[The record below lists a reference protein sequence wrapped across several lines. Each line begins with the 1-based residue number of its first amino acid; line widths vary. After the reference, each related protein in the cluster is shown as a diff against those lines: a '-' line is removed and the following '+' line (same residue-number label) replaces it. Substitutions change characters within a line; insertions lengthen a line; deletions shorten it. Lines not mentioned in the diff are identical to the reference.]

1 MPATAQGAYATTAL
15 IKARLNITNSTDD
28 TVLGSVCDQVNQAI
42 ETIARRV
49 LAPVPSATFL
59 IDGDGSRCLTF
70 KRGILAISALSVAPG
85 TGQAKVTLASTDY
98 FLRPSAPDRLPGF
111 PATEIH
117 LSDISFT
124 VPSFG
129 RGFDTVSMTATTGFA
144 AIPDDVTDI
153 ALTVAT
159 RAWHAVQAGQTDVVG
174 TDDMGRPIVSRVWLR
189 ESLDTIRRTYGL
201 DLPG

>member
-42 ETIARRV
+42 ETISRRV
-49 LAPVPSATFL
+49 LAPVSSATFL
-59 IDGDGSRCLTF
+59 LDGDGSRCLHF
-70 KRGILAISALSVAPG
+70 GRGIRAISVLAVGSG
-85 TGQAKVTLASTDY
+85 TGQARVTLASTDY
-98 FLRPSAPDRLPGF
+98 FLRPAAHDRLPGF
-111 PATEIH
+111 PATEVW
-117 LSDISFT
+117 LSDIAT
-124 VPSFG
+124 VSSFG
-129 RGFDTVSMTATTGFA
+129 YGFDTVSMTATTGFD